1 MSPLR
6 GDYKKEGRKS
16 GMGVGKHKEGCEITR
31 EKKKGERRNHRGQ
44 GLRLMTKKVRMLGC
58 QGNV

>member
-1 MSPLR
+1 
-6 GDYKKEGRKS
+6 
-16 GMGVGKHKEGCEITR
+16 MGVGKHKEGCEITR

>member
-31 EKKKGERRNHRGQ
+31 EKKRERG
-44 GLRLMTKKVRMLGC
+44 GITEGKD
-58 QGNV
+58 